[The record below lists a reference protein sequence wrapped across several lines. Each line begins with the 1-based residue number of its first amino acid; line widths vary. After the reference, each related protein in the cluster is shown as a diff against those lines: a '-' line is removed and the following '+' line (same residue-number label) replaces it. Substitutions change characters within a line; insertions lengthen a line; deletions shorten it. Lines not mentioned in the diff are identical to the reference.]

1 MSDRA
6 RASATGRSRLTNQ
19 ERVALTRQQLLAA
32 AATVFARR
40 GYHAASVEEVASE
53 AGYSTGAV
61 YHHFQGKEDLFLAL
75 FEEHVAERIRDYAET
90 FARGRDTGQ
99 QARGGADRW
108 MAFLREEPDFFPLYI
123 EFWAA
128 AIRDPKLRRRVKAGL
143 GAFRDTFASQI
154 EQGAEDAG
162 VELPPGFAQRFGIV
176 VNALGNGMALEK
188 LADPDGVPDEL
199 LGDALV
205 LIFEAGLTRLPAP
218 AAAEKGGG

>member
-6 RASATGRSRLTNQ
+6 RASAKGRSRLTNQ
-19 ERVALTRQQLLAA
+19 ERLALTRQRLLAA

-40 GYHAASVEEVASE
+40 GYHSASVEEVARE
-53 AGYSTGAV
+53 GGYSTGAV
-61 YHHFQGKEDLFLAL
+61 YHHFKGKEDLFLAL
-75 FEEHVAERIRDYAET
+75 FEEHVTERIRDYAET

-108 MAFLREEPDFFPLYI
+108 MAFLREEPDFFPLYV

-128 AIRDPKLRRRVKAGL
+128 AVRDPKLRSRFAARL
-143 GAFRDTFASQI
+143 GAFRDTFARQI

-188 LADPDGVPDEL
+188 LVDPDGVPDEL
-199 LGDALV
+199 LGDALA
-205 LIFEAGLTRLPAP
+205 LIFEGLARLADPASV
-218 AAAEKGGG
+218 EKGARR

>member
-1 MSDRA
+1 MA
-6 RASATGRSRLTNQ
+6 RNRLTNH
-19 ERVALTRQQLLAA
+19 ERLALTRERLLAA
-32 AATVFARR
+32 AATVFAQR

-61 YHHFQGKEDLFLAL
+61 YHHFKGKEDLFLAL

-90 FARGRDTGQ
+90 FARGRDTEQ

-108 MAFLREEPDFFPLYI
+108 MAFLREEPDFFPLYV

-128 AIRDPKLRRRVKAGL
+128 AIRDPKLRRRFTARL

-176 VNALGNGMALEK
+176 INALGNGMALEK

-199 LGDALV
+199 LGDALA
-205 LIFEAGLTRLPAP
+205 LIFEGLARLATP
-218 AAAEKGGG
+218 AAAEKGGR

>member
-1 MSDRA
+1 MSDRP
-6 RASATGRSRLTNQ
+6 RTTPRTRNRLTNH
-19 ERVALTRQQLLAA
+19 ERLALTRDRLLAA
-32 AATVFARR
+32 AATVFAQR

-61 YHHFQGKEDLFLAL
+61 YHHFNGKEDLFLAL
-75 FEEHVAERIRDYAET
+75 FEEHVAERIRDYTET
-90 FARGRDTGQ
+90 FDRGRDAEQ

-108 MAFLREEPDFFPLYI
+108 MAFLREEPAFFPLYI

-128 AIRDPKLRRRVKAGL
+128 AIRDPKLRRRFTARL

-162 VELPPGFAQRFGIV
+162 VELPPEFAQRFGIV
-176 VNALGNGMALEK
+176 INALGNGMALEK

-199 LGDALV
+199 LGDALA
-205 LIFEAGLTRLPAP
+205 LIFEGLARLAT
-218 AAAEKGGG
+218 AAAVEKGEG

>member
-1 MSDRA
+1 MA
-6 RASATGRSRLTNQ
+6 RNRLTNH
-19 ERVALTRQQLLAA
+19 ERLARTRERLLAA
-32 AATVFARR
+32 AATVFAQR

-61 YHHFQGKEDLFLAL
+61 YHHFKGKEDLFLAL

-90 FARGRDTGQ
+90 FARGQDTEQ

-108 MAFLREEPDFFPLYI
+108 MAFLREEPNFFPLYV

-128 AIRDPKLRRRVKAGL
+128 AIRDPKLRRRFSARL

-162 VELPPGFAQRFGIV
+162 VELPPGFAQQFGIV
-176 VNALGNGMALEK
+176 INALGNGMALEK

-199 LGDALV
+199 LGDALA
-205 LIFEAGLTRLPAP
+205 LIFAGLAGLATP
-218 AAAEKGGG
+218 AAAERSGR

>member
-6 RASATGRSRLTNQ
+6 RTSTTARNRLTNQ
-19 ERVALTRQQLLAA
+19 ERLALTRERLLAA

-61 YHHFQGKEDLFLAL
+61 YHHFKGKEDLFLAL
-75 FEEHVAERIRDYAET
+75 FEEHVAERTRDYAET
-90 FARGRDTGQ
+90 FAHGRDTEQ

-108 MAFLREEPDFFPLYI
+108 TAFLREEPDFFPLYV

-128 AIRDPKLRRRVKAGL
+128 AIRDPKLRRRFAARL

-154 EQGAEDAG
+154 EQGADAAG

-176 VNALGNGMALEK
+176 INALGNGMALEK

-199 LGDALV
+199 LGDALA
-205 LIFEAGLTRLPAP
+205 LIFEGLARLATPAP
-218 AAAEKGGG
+218 AEKGGR